1 MKKLSF
7 ADSHAHL
14 NFPDFDGDIDKV
26 ARSLEEEKFLILN
39 VGSDLTATERAI
51 ELAEKYDHMYA
62 SAGIHPHDAQNATE
76 DDLAIIHELASHE
89 RVVAIG
95 ETGLDFFR
103 NRSPK
108 EDQKRAL
115 ISQLHIA
122 RGLQKPVI
130 IHSRDAFSEILPI
143 LKGECDI
150 KNGGVLHC
158 FSEGPEEARLG
169 VEAGFHI
176 SFAGNM
182 TYPKA
187 GKLREACKVV
197 PSERL
202 LVETDCPFL
211 APQSK
216 RGKRNEPIYLIE
228 TAKVMAAERGVT
240 LDDIAR
246 VTRKNFEKLFLKK
259 PHAHGDEDAE
269 IVYKIRNSLYVN
281 VTAKCTN
288 ECTFCQRLDDPVVQ
302 GHYLGIEKDPT
313 AQEILRAIGDRM
325 PDEVVFCGFGEP
337 TMRLDV
343 IKEAAAELKKRGLKI
358 RLNTNGHGNLIN
370 GRDIVP
376 ELVGLIDTVSVS
388 LNAADAKTYA
398 KLCHPTYGE
407 EAFDELCSFIARS
420 KELLPNVMATAVDL
434 PRGVDI
440 EEVRKFAEEKLKVK
454 FRLRAY
460 DLLG

>member
-14 NFPDFDGDIDKV
+14 NFPEFDGDIGEV
-26 ARSLEEEKFLILN
+26 ARSLKENNFLVLN
-39 VGSDLTATERAI
+39 VGSDLPATERAI
-51 ELAEKYDHMYA
+51 ELAEKYGHMYA
-62 SAGIHPHDAQNATE
+62 SAGIHPHDAQSAT
-76 DDLAIIHELASHE
+76 DDSMNRVLELGRHEK
-89 RVVAIG
+89 VVAIG

-115 ISQLHIA
+115 ISHLHIA
-122 RGLQKPVI
+122 RELQKPVI

-143 LKGECDI
+143 LKGECDM

-187 GKLREACKVV
+187 GKLREACKAV
-197 PSERL
+197 PPERL

-216 RGKRNEPIYLIE
+216 RGKRNEPLYLIE
-228 TAKVMAAERGVT
+228 TAKAMADERGVT
-240 LDDIAR
+240 PEDIAR
-246 VTRKNFEKLFLKK
+246 VTRANFEKLFLKK
-259 PHAHGDEDAE
+259 SHAHGDEDAE
-269 IVYKIRNSLYVN
+269 IVYRIRNSLYVN

-313 AQEILRAIGDRM
+313 AQEILRAIGDSK

-343 IKEAAAELKKRGLKI
+343 VKEVSAELKKHGLKT
-358 RLNTNGHGNLIN
+358 RLNTKGHGNLIN

-376 ELVGLIDTVSVS
+376 ELVGLIDSVSVS
-388 LNAADAKTYA
+388 LNAADAETYA
-398 KLCHPTYGE
+398 ELCRPTFGE
-407 EAFDELCSFIARS
+407 EAFDELCSFIERS
-420 KELLPNVMATAVDL
+420 KKLLPSVSATAVNL
-434 PRGVDI
+434 PSGVDI